1 MIQKF
6 ALFLFVGSLIAS
18 CSNSSGENANATNSN
33 EDTTQVVMSFYPD
46 TSTFDVSGAIS
57 VADLKAKISNQ
68 DSLMVKVSAT
78 ITETCTRMG
87 CWMDIKDEAGE
98 DIKVRM
104 KDHNFFVPKDG
115 CEGKKCVIEG
125 YAYRTTFTEEERLHY
140 AEESNMSAE
149 EIAKIKGPQDVLTI
163 TAHRV
168 MIEDAPVASEEEHNH
183 DHDHDHEGHDHDHEG
198 HEHHDHSG
206 ETKDVLP
213 ELLPFF
219 ANMTKSACF

>member
-6 ALFLFVGSLIAS
+6 AAILVIGSFLMGCA
-18 CSNSSGENANATNSN
+18 NSSTENANAENGTS
-33 EDTTQVVMSFYPD
+33 DTTQVQMSFYPD
-46 TSTFDVSGAIS
+46 TSTFDVAGAIT
-57 VADLKAKISNQ
+57 VADLKNKISSQ
-68 DSLMVKVSAT
+68 DSMLVKVSAT

-104 KDHNFFVPKDG
+104 KDHNFFVPKEG

-125 YAYRTTFTEEERLHY
+125 YAYRTTFSEEERLHY

-163 TAHRV
+163 TAHKV
-168 MIEDAPVASEEEHNH
+168 MIEDAPVATEEEHT
-183 DHDHDHEGHDHDHEG
+183 HDHDHEGHDHDHEG
-198 HEHHDHSG
+198 HEHHDH
-206 ETKDVLP
+206 ETESKD
-213 ELLPFF
+213 
-219 ANMTKSACF
+219 AQQ

>member
-6 ALFLFVGSLIAS
+6 AAILVIGSLLMGCA
-18 CSNSSGENANATNSN
+18 NSSTENANAENGTS
-33 EDTTQVVMSFYPD
+33 DTTQVQMSFYPD
-46 TSTFDVSGAIS
+46 TSTFDVAGAIT
-57 VADLKAKISNQ
+57 VADLKSKISSQ
-68 DSLMVKVSAT
+68 DSMLVKVSAT

-104 KDHNFFVPKDG
+104 KDHNFFVPKEG

-125 YAYRTTFTEEERLHY
+125 YAYRTTFSEEERLHY

-163 TAHRV
+163 TAHKV
-168 MIEDAPVASEEEHNH
+168 MIEDAPVATEEEHT
-183 DHDHDHEGHDHDHEG
+183 HDHDHEGHDHDHEG
-198 HEHHDHSG
+198 HEHHDH
-206 ETKDVLP
+206 ETESKD
-213 ELLPFF
+213 
-219 ANMTKSACF
+219 AQQ